1 MNTTKP
7 NISPND
13 LKPMICTECGG
24 MYFKQVM
31 CINKVSRFLTGQN
44 KDTVYPVPVF
54 RFPTDS
60 GLCDI
65 LIYSGKNLSTNNLS
79 DVNISMYPNPASHKV
94 KIDLSELK
102 S

>member
-31 CINKVSRFLTGQN
+31 CINKVSRCLTGQD

-54 RFPTDS
+54 R
-60 GLCDI
+60 CDDC
-65 LIYSGKNLSTNNLS
+65 GH
-79 DVNISMYPNPASHKV
+79 VPEEFQPEV
-94 KIDLSELK
+94 K
-102 S
+102 